1 MRHFIIG
8 AIVVACLSIF
18 CLWCSDSPNVAKDIG
33 GTSTVTL
40 PPKTKVV
47 LVTWKNNSMWML
59 TRPFRAGDKAEEY
72 TYQELS
78 TLGIIEARIKI
89 KECE

>member
-1 MRHFIIG
+1 MKYYIIG
-8 AIVVACLSIF
+8 AIVGLFVLCFLR
-18 CLWCSDSPNVAKDIG
+18 SDSPNVAKMVG
-33 GTSTVTL
+33 GTSTVAL
-40 PPKTKVV
+40 PPKTKLV
-47 LVTWKNNSMWML
+47 LITWKGNNAWVL

-78 TLGIIEARIKI
+78 TLGIVEARIKI